1 MAAAWAPARAF
12 FGLHVD
18 LGHYSK
24 YAGRWLAYPTA
35 RFTCRWGCELD
46 AVGPVDV
53 ANLTERLTDDHA
65 RICPGPTAH
74 EEQLR

>member
-1 MAAAWAPARAF
+1 MAVGWAPALAF
-12 FGLHVD
+12 FGLHVTF
-18 LGHYSK
+18 GHYSK
-24 YAGRWLAYPTA
+24 YASRWLVYPTA

-53 ANLTERLTDDHA
+53 ATLTEHLTELHA

-74 EEQLR
+74 KELR

>member
-1 MAAAWAPARAF
+1 MTAVWPPALGY

-18 LGHYSK
+18 LGDYHSK
-24 YAGRWLAYPTA
+24 RRIWLAYPTA

-53 ANLTERLTDDHA
+53 ANLTEHLTDDHA
-65 RICPGPTAH
+65 RICPGPTTH
-74 EEQLR
+74 EESR